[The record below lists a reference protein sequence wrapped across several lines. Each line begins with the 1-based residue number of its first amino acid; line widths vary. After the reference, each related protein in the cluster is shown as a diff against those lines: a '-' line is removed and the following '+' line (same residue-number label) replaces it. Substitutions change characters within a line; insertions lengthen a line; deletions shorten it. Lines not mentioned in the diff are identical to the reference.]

1 MGNCQWRS
9 MLELMLYIQ
18 LKLIPKLS
26 GTTKSFPWHK
36 NVAVMTCFLLFFEV
50 TMHVDVTELNK

>member
-9 MLELMLYIQ
+9 MLERLCIQ
-18 LKLIPKLS
+18 PKLILKLS
-26 GTTKSFPWHK
+26 ETTKSVVWHK